1 MGEERSNGVDGAIRL
16 LLALS
21 AAGGVARSGDLLK
34 ATALP
39 RATLFRMAKTL
50 AAEGVVSVTR
60 GEIRLGPAARAV
72 LAAHAAQVTAE
83 DEARSQRMPSLLR
96 PVHGIATADADKPI
110 ALSRPAIRRGHSK
123 YRIGFANASLDNPW
137 RVALMHAV
145 EHGAAALGERVERL
159 EIRTANYD
167 AARQA
172 EDIAALAASG
182 VDGILVS
189 AIQAA
194 EVDDAVAAAHNK
206 GLPVVVV
213 DRGVSAGV
221 PHTSFVTTS
230 DQVIGSTT
238 ALWLAETL
246 KGEGNVLMLPGHPE
260 AEPAQRRLAA
270 AETMFRSFPGINS
283 LGVRWTFWHP
293 EVTRGIIEDALAR
306 WGDSIAGVWCDSGQ
320 QGIGSLKAFVAAGK
334 KPGEIP
340 PHTGGDQNSA
350 YKLAIRNRVKL
361 AAIDYPPVMGT
372 KAVEVLYA
380 AMCGRWVQ
388 REVDMPSE
396 VIITKGHATR
406 SVRADVWAEGHVRWD
421 LPDDLILSSG
431 LGPAYNPR
439 SFRIHYP
446 GNRYN
451 RSAGKLVDQP

>member
-1 MGEERSNGVDGAIRL
+1 MGEERGNGVDGAIRL
-16 LLALS
+16 LLALA
-21 AAGGVARSGDLLK
+21 AAGGRARSGELLK
-34 ATALP
+34 ATGLP
-39 RATLFRMAKTL
+39 RASLFRMAKTL
-50 AAEGVVSVTR
+50 AAEGVVEVSR
-60 GEIRLGPAARAV
+60 GEIGLGPAARAV
-72 LAAHAAQVTAE
+72 LAAYAAQLTAE
-83 DEARSQRMPSLLR
+83 DEARAQRVPSLLR
-96 PVHGIATADADKPI
+96 PVHGLGTQEAKAPI
-110 ALSRPAIRRGHSK
+110 ALSKPGLRRGNRK
-123 YRIGFANASLDNPW
+123 FRIGFANASLDNPW

-172 EDIAALAASG
+172 DDIAALAASG
-182 VDGILVS
+182 VDGLLVS
-189 AIQAA
+189 AAQGP
-194 EVDDAVAAAHNK
+194 EVDEAVAAVHRQ
-206 GLPVVVV
+206 GLPVVLV
-213 DRGVSAGV
+213 DRGVAPGV

-270 AETMFRSFPGINS
+270 AETMFRNFPGIRN

-320 QGIGSLKAFVAAGK
+320 QGVGSLKAFVAAGK

-361 AAIDYPPVMGT
+361 CAIDYPPIMGT

-388 REVDMPSE
+388 RDIDMPSE
-396 VIITKGHATR
+396 VIITKAHATR
-406 SVRADVWAEGHVRWD
+406 SVRADVWAEDHVRWD
-421 LPDDLILSSG
+421 LPDDLILSTG

-451 RSAGKLVDQP
+451 RSAGKMVELP

>member
-1 MGEERSNGVDGAIRL
+1 MGEERGNGVDGAIGL
-16 LLALS
+16 LLALTASGGS
-21 AAGGVARSGDLLK
+21 ARTGALIA
-34 ATALP
+34 ATGLP
-39 RATLFRMAKTL
+39 RASLFRMAKTL
-50 AAEGVVSVTR
+50 AAEGVLELTR
-60 GEIRLGPAARAV
+60 GRITLGPAARAIIGV
-72 LAAHAAQVTAE
+72 HAGQVARE
-83 DEARSQRMPSLLR
+83 DEARQQRMPTLLR
-96 PVHGIATADADKPI
+96 APHGVADSARGPI
-110 ALSRPAIRRGHSK
+110 ALSRPSVRRGNK
-123 YRIGFANASLDNPW
+123 RFRIGFANASLDNPW

-145 EHGAAALGERVERL
+145 EHGTSALGNRVERVD
-159 EIRTANYD
+159 IRTANYD

-172 EDIAALAASG
+172 EDIAALAKSG
-182 VDGILVS
+182 IDGLLVS
-189 AIQAA
+189 AVSSPD
-194 EVDDAVAAAHNK
+194 VDAAVAEAYRG
-206 GLPVVVV
+206 GLPVVLV
-213 DRGVSAGV
+213 DRGVSPGV

-230 DQVIGSTT
+230 DFVIGSTT

-270 AETMFRSFPGINS
+270 AETMFRSFPGIRN

-306 WGDSIAGVWCDSGQ
+306 WGDGISGVWCDSGQ
-320 QGIGSLKAFVAAGK
+320 QGLGSLKTFVTAGK

-340 PHTGGDQNSA
+340 PHTGGDQNLA

-361 AAIDYPPVMGT
+361 AAIDYPPAMGT

-380 AMCGRWVQ
+380 AMCGNWVP
-388 REVDMPSE
+388 RDVDMPSE
-396 VIITKGHATR
+396 VIITKGHSTR
-406 SVRADVWAEGHVRWD
+406 SVRADVLAEDHVRWD
-421 LPDDLILSSG
+421 LPDDLILSTG

-451 RSAGKLVDQP
+451 RSAGKLVDEPQ